1 MLIRRFKLGDETKI
15 SYLIKCTV
23 YLVNSVDYPASIIEK
38 ARLDNTPSKIIK
50 KSRENIV
57 YVAVKDKKI
66 MGTATLAGNK
76 VEAVYVHPRYHSLGV
91 GKKLMEKL
99 EEQARSKGY
108 TKLILYASITAV
120 GFYEKLKYKKIKKV
134 SDGPYGENVYFTKK
148 I

>member
-1 MLIRRFKLGDETKI
+1 M
-15 SYLIKCTV
+15 
-23 YLVNSVDYPASIIEK
+23 DYPASIIEK

-99 EEQARSKGY
+99 EEQARTKGY